1 VAQFRLKSLIIT
13 TGCLKLG
20 RQNEGEQLMIRII
33 SVALSLAMASAS
45 ISALAVGNP
54 QAPQGGNINFNIKTE
69 PPTIHPISATDVS
82 AQNVHD
88 YTLSS
93 LLTKDI
99 ETYEWKPLMAEK
111 WEISK
116 DGKVF
121 TFWLRKNLTFHD
133 GHPLTAEDVK
143 FSFDAIF
150 EPKYNA
156 AHKRP
161 YYEGISKVEVVDPYT
176 VKFYTKDLYFLNF
189 DIAAGMSIIPKHI
202 YSDVEKSKK
211 MTKELIGSG
220 PYKIEKFDKGQ
231 KIVLK
236 KYDKWFGNGLPEFKG
251 MYNPETVTLRFVKD
265 ENVYLEMMNKGDLDY
280 IDLSPEQYV
289 KKTDGGNWG
298 KTALKFKVENR
309 TGKGYRYVGWNLE
322 NPIFKDK
329 DIRVA
334 LAHLMNREEM
344 IKKFRYDLS
353 VPATG
358 PTDVFSDYA
367 SPNVKAIGFDP
378 KKAQELLAKA
388 GWKDS
393 DKDGVLDK
401 MVNGKKVDFRF
412 SLIHSNKEYEKY
424 LTYYKEDLKKA
435 GIDMEIKY
443 LEWNSFLKLLDEG
456 KFDAVS
462 LAWSTGIEFDP
473 KQQWHSSS
481 AVPGGSNFI
490 HYKVPEVD
498 KLIDQARA
506 ELDRKKRIPLLRK
519 VYERIANDAPYVFMF
534 NEKYDLYANS
544 SKVGKP
550 ADTFKYG
557 IGSDYW
563 WIKP

>member
-1 VAQFRLKSLIIT
+1 
-13 TGCLKLG
+13 
-20 RQNEGEQLMIRII
+20 MIRA
-33 SVALSLAMASAS
+33 SFLALSLVFWGSLSTVSAQTQT
-45 ISALAVGNP
+45 VGNP
-54 QAPQGGNINFNIKTE
+54 SAPQGGNINLNLKGE
-69 PPTIHPISATDVS
+69 PPTIHPISASDLYS
-82 AQNVHD
+82 QNVHD

-93 LLTKDI
+93 LLTKDVQ
-99 ETYEWKPLMAEK
+99 TFDWKPWMAEK
-111 WEISK
+111 WEVSK

-121 TFWLRKNLTFHD
+121 TFWLRKGMTFHD
-133 GHPLTAEDVK
+133 GQPITAEDVK
-143 FSFDAIF
+143 FSFDAVF

-161 YYEGISKVEVVDPYT
+161 YYEGISKVEVVDPHQ

-189 DIAAGMSIIPKHI
+189 DIAAGMAIIPKHV

-220 PYKIEKFDKGQ
+220 PYRVEKFDKGQ
-231 KIVLK
+231 RIILK
-236 KYDKWFGNGLPEFKG
+236 KDPQWFGWGLPDFKG
-251 MYNPETVTLRFVKD
+251 LYNPETVTLRFVKD
-265 ENVYLEMMNKGDLDY
+265 ENVYLEMMSKGDLDS
-280 IDLSPEQYV
+280 IDLSPEQYM
-289 KKTDGGNWG
+289 KKAEGGNWG
-298 KTALKFKVENR
+298 KSAFKVKVENR

-322 NPIFKDK
+322 NPLFKDR

-334 LAHLMNREEM
+334 LSHMMNREEM
-344 IKKFRYDLS
+344 IKKFRYDMS

-367 SPNVKAIGFDP
+367 SPDVKAISFDP
-378 KKAQELLAKA
+378 KKAQELFSKA
-388 GWKDS
+388 GWRDS

-401 MVNGKKVDFRF
+401 TMGGKKTDFRF
-412 SLIHSNKEYEKY
+412 TLIHSNKEYEKY

-435 GIDMEIKY
+435 GVDMEIKY
-443 LEWNSFLKLLDEG
+443 LEWNSFLKLLDQG

-481 AVPGGSNFI
+481 AVAGGSNFI
-490 HYKVPEVD
+490 NYKVPEVD
-498 KLIDQARA
+498 KFIEQARA

-534 NEKYDLYANS
+534 NEKYQLYANS
-544 SKVGKP
+544 GRVGKA
-550 ADTFKYG
+550 ADTYKYG
-557 IGSDYW
+557 IGADYW
-563 WIKP
+563 WVKP

>member
-1 VAQFRLKSLIIT
+1 MTRNLF
-13 TGCLKLG
+13 
-20 RQNEGEQLMIRII
+20 I
-33 SVALSLAMASAS
+33 SIFFIFASVLVGSGMAFAAGSPKAS
-45 ISALAVGNP
+45 
-54 QAPQGGNINFNIKTE
+54 QGGNFTINLRAE
-69 PPTIHPISATDVS
+69 PATIHPITSTDLY
-82 AQNVHD
+82 AANVHD
-88 YTLSS
+88 YTLAS
-93 LLTKDI
+93 LLTKDP
-99 ETYEWKPLMAEK
+99 ETYEWKPFLAEK
-111 WEISK
+111 WEVSK

-161 YYEGISKVEVVDPYT
+161 YYEGIAKVEVVDPHQ
-176 VKFYTKDLYFLNF
+176 VKFYTKELYFLNF
-189 DIAAGMSIIPKHI
+189 DISAGMSIIPKHI
-202 YSDVEKSKK
+202 YSDVDKSKK
-211 MTKELIGSG
+211 MNKELIGSG
-220 PYKIEKFDKGQ
+220 PYRIEKYDKGQ

-236 KYDKWFGNGLPEFKG
+236 KFEGWFGKDVPEMQGL
-251 MYNPETVTLRFVKD
+251 YNFETITMRFVKD
-265 ENVYLEMMNKGDLDY
+265 ENVYLEMLNKGDLDY
-280 IDLSPEQYV
+280 DDLSPEQYM

-298 KTALKFKVENR
+298 KSVLKVKAENA

-322 NPIFKDK
+322 SPLFKDK
-329 DIRVA
+329 EVRIA
-334 LAHLMNREEM
+334 LAHLMNKKEM
-344 IKKFRYDLS
+344 ISKFRYDLS

-367 SPNVKAIGFDP
+367 SPSVKGFDFDP
-378 KKAQELLAKA
+378 KKAGEMLAKA

-401 MVNGKKVDFRF
+401 MINGKKVDFKF

-435 GIDMEIKY
+435 GIEMEVKY
-443 LEWNSFLKLLDEG
+443 LEWNSFLKILDEG

-473 KQQWHSSS
+473 KQQWHTSS

-490 HYKVPEVD
+490 KYKVPEID
-498 KLIDQARA
+498 RFIDQARA
-506 ELDRKKRIPLLRK
+506 ELDRKKRIGLLRK
-519 VYERIANDAPYVFMF
+519 VYERIANDAPYVFLF
-534 NEKYDLYANS
+534 NEKFSLYAVA
-544 SKVGKP
+544 SKIGRP
-550 ADTFKYG
+550 MDSYKYSV
-557 IGSDYW
+557 GSDYW